1 MAALLTTLSQ
11 KIKAAL
17 NADIP
22 CWFDYLHETED
33 QK

>member
-1 MAALLTTLSQ
+1 MANLLNTLSQ

-17 NADIP
+17 DADIP
-22 CWFDYLHETED
+22 CWFDYLHESEN